1 MMMLMKYLT
10 NSRISITQYG
20 IWLYH
25 YSHFEEEMLSVV
37 LAILCAIESMN
48 YFSKNK
54 EFICI

>member
-25 YSHFEEEMLSVV
+25 YFHSGNVV
-37 LAILCAIESMN
+37 SGSRDILCAIESMN